1 MVLSNSD
8 GVYRPRAVVFGYSL
22 AFLSG
27 DYSRK
32 PVPNSTDTRKLI
44 DATYT
49 HLMLPEDIRRL
60 YPSIEKSV
68 TVQVQTQSLLFF
80 AILLF
85 HIFSHVLRQRKD
97 KQRMPSTL
105 RRPLLVIV
113 RHQLTSKFREAA
125 VSIPERDP
133 DGPDHY
139 KYDAKLHGHTTT
151 GRP

>member
-8 GVYRPRAVVFGYSL
+8 GVYRLRAVVFGYSL
-22 AFLSG
+22 AYLSG

-32 PVPNSTDTRKLI
+32 PLPNSTDTRTNRRYI
-44 DATYT
+44 YTFNAT
-49 HLMLPEDIRRL
+49 RR
-60 YPSIEKSV
+60 YEK
-68 TVQVQTQSLLFF
+68 TVPIGREIGDCTSPDSKFALLR
-80 AILLF
+80 IWRF